1 MREFTKKNFDLGGYI
16 GKGFDLFKKNPGTFI
31 VFTLVYF
38 IIIIVM
44 GIIPVL
50 GPIANVI
57 LGPSI
62 AAGFLILANKA
73 DKGEQISLADGFEGI
88 KTKLAPFA
96 IFGLISIAT
105 FGLLALVA
113 GGSAIFQLITQGN
126 SGDPMALTNYFIER
140 GFLMFGILG
149 LVSVVVY
156 LGFVYAPMFIYFE
169 NMSPLD
175 AIKSSFALA
184 LKNPVMLILFLIVG
198 GLLTGLSML
207 LLFVGILAGIPIFYN
222 AIYAAWKDQS
232 GYQNNEEERGEIID
246 NLV

>member
-1 MREFTKKNFDLGGYI
+1 MRELTKKNFDLGGYI

-38 IIIIVM
+38 IIIMVM
-44 GIIPVL
+44 SVIPVL

-62 AAGFLILANKA
+62 AAGFFILANKA
-73 DKGEQISLADGFEGI
+73 EKEEQFSLADGFEGI

-105 FGLLALVA
+105 FGLLALIT
-113 GGSAIFQLITQGN
+113 GGYAFFQIITQGN
-126 SGDPMALTNYFIER
+126 SGDPMALANYFIER
-140 GFLMFGILG
+140 GFLIFGIFG
-149 LVSVVVY
+149 LVSLVAY

-198 GLLTGLSML
+198 GLLAVFSIL

-232 GYQNNEEERGEIID
+232 GYQNNEEEKVKIID
-246 NLV
+246 HLV